1 MNNKPK
7 PTCLMIVGPTGS
19 GKSRLPKEIL
29 GDDAQYKSFI
39 IDDSVEPLEE
49 YKNCIKKVIAKNP
62 LTGGGSD
69 SSYNKNSSNINRE
82 YVNTDIIEE
91 EENTKKSKITI
102 LTKEAYNKIFP
113 KDIISK
119 STACY
124 FDKRNAHISE
134 DFDTALFDEIKNSSD
149 NNIVIEFTGNRFN
162 PTKESLFWMFKTD
175 ENGITNYTNMNKYN
189 IIIAYLFTDY
199 NQVIENVYNR
209 TINATKKFLENY
221 ETNPAPRIIDINNI
235 SDNITVIKNKLYD
248 IVNNPNLYEMFE
260 LRLYESVKGTDGMYT
275 YNNLYS
281 SYSDG
286 NKKITSSGL
295 DAFYER
301 FAETFK
307 RYTNNDLQNGG
318 VNKRTR
324 RRKISKSK
332 PKQTKRRKNSKS
344 KPKQTKRRKISKSKP
359 KQTRCRKI
367 Q

>member
-49 YKNCIKKVIAKNP
+49 YKNCIKTVIQPTNFYI
-62 LTGGGSD
+62 GGSD
-69 SSYNKNSSNINRE
+69 DGSYADNYLNKTSIEQQDQVYRNLLVSIDNKNVR
-82 YVNTDIIEE
+82 TQ
-91 EENTKKSKITI
+91 

-295 DAFYER
+295 DAFYDR

-332 PKQTKRRKNSKS
+332 PKQT
-344 KPKQTKRRKISKSKP
+344 
-359 KQTRCRKI
+359 RCRKI